1 MDIVSII
8 VLSYFAL
15 FTLFFCMGIIASIFI
30 KTERPTRGVRITE
43 EDFWDEI
50 DGGTYVTMEDGSVR
64 LDNNGKTKNVKGT

>member
-15 FTLFFCMGIIASIFI
+15 FTIFFSVGIIVSIFI
-30 KTERPTRGVRITE
+30 KTPRSARGTRITE

-50 DGGTYVTMEDGSVR
+50 DGGTYVTMSDGSVR
-64 LDNNGKTKNVKGT
+64 LDNNGKK